1 MKIIVEAFGGDNARL
16 EVIKGCRDAI
26 NNLGVEITLT
36 GDKAKIENTAKENG
50 IDILTGFPKNFI
62 KV

>member
-1 MKIIVEAFGGDNARL
+1 MNILIDAFGGDNAPL

-36 GDKAKIENTAKENG
+36 GDKSKIENTAKEISENE
-50 IDILTGFPKNFI
+50 
-62 KV
+62 